1 MHHFQSCSAQ
11 CRGSLNKATLAI
23 NKRTFSPWM
32 PENSM
37 TQVLR
42 YHKPKHLHLFNSL
55 KLSAALRIFS
65 VLCCRKWG
73 SCSRAAADSP
83 FEFLLIIAIYPVC
96 SQPFK
101 PDFSPI
107 FPPQQQD
114 NREMF
119 RSVRHMIYDLIE
131 WRSQILSGTLPQ
143 DELKELK
150 KKVTAKIDYG
160 NRFVSKISQVFLP
173 ESRSESRS
181 PRVRHISC
189 QWVLGGF
196 FFFSPWSCRWNIC
209 VFTLLLQQDK
219 DWSWGSI
226 FKVQYVKWNPSLS
239 LDGIINLTMVWSCNF
254 LRPIQKCKYCL
265 PWT

>member
-1 MHHFQSCSAQ
+1 
-11 CRGSLNKATLAI
+11 
-23 NKRTFSPWM
+23 
-32 PENSM
+32 M

-42 YHKPKHLHLFNSL
+42 YHKPKHLHLFSSW

-83 FEFLLIIAIYPVC
+83 FESLLIISIYPVC
-96 SQPFK
+96 SQAFK

-107 FPPQQQD
+107 FPPTAAGQQGNVPQRPAHD
-114 NREMF
+114 LRPDRVEIPDPLWDPAPRWAQGAEKESDCQNWLWQQVCEQNSPSF
-119 RSVRHMIYDLIE
+119 SAWIQIWIQITPCKTHQLSVSS
-131 WRSQILSGTLPQ
+131 WRIL
-143 DELKELK
+143 
-150 KKVTAKIDYG
+150 
-160 NRFVSKISQVFLP
+160 
-173 ESRSESRS
+173 
-181 PRVRHISC
+181 
-189 QWVLGGF
+189 
-196 FFFSPWSCRWNIC
+196 FFSPWSCRWNIC

-265 PWT
+265 PWK